1 MSYTEMCIGVG
12 YILGPALGSYLYEL
26 GGFMVPFETVGS
38 ILIIAAFAVYF
49 SIPKTTKNK
58 NEEETADANSD
69 GSKNRITLTDVVSNV
84 SILMPHLDNAMC
96 YAGFGMIESMLEP
109 HMRQTVDATQRQ
121 VGNAFLIS
129 GVVYM
134 FLTILVGYVKIY

>member
-12 YILGPALGSYLYEL
+12 YILGPAVGSYLYEL

-58 NEEETADANSD
+58 NEETVDANSD
-69 GSKNRITLTDVVSNV
+69 GPKNKITLTDVVSNV

-134 FLTILVGYVKIY
+134 FLTILVGYVKIS

>member
-1 MSYTEMCIGVG
+1 
-12 YILGPALGSYLYEL
+12 
-26 GGFMVPFETVGS
+26 MVPFETVGS

-49 SIPKTTKNK
+49 SIPKTTKKK
-58 NEEETADANSD
+58 NEEETADANSE
-69 GSKNRITLTDVVSNV
+69 GSKNRITLTDVVTNV

-134 FLTILVGYVKIY
+134 FLTILVGYVIIY

>member
-12 YILGPALGSYLYEL
+12 YILGPAVGSYLYEL

>member
-58 NEEETADANSD
+58 NEEETADANSE
-69 GSKNRITLTDVVSNV
+69 GSKNRITLTDVVTNV

-134 FLTILVGYVKIY
+134 FLTILVGYVIIY

>member
-49 SIPKTTKNK
+49 SIPKTTKKK
-58 NEEETADANSD
+58 NEEETADANSE
-69 GSKNRITLTDVVSNV
+69 GSKNRITLTDVVTNV

-134 FLTILVGYVKIY
+134 FLTILVGYVIIY